1 MLDCRARRACTAYYP
16 LIGTALSVKN
26 WEFPVMRRSAIEHVE
41 SKQMRKDITDFRTGD
56 TVRVH
61 WKVKEG
67 DKERVQPFEGVVI
80 RKTRGQSRATFTVR
94 KVSYGVGVER
104 IFPLHSPR
112 YEKIEVITHGNV
124 HRNRLFFLRNLRGK
138 ASRLQ
143 THEESVAEAPTGA
156 SEPGAAAA
164 RAGASTSE
172 AGGEAK
178 EAAPEAAESKKSAK
192 AAKKSK
198 AKPSAGARE

>member
-1 MLDCRARRACTAYYP
+1 
-16 LIGTALSVKN
+16 
-26 WEFPVMRRSAIEHVE
+26 MRRSAIEHVE

-67 DKERVQPFEGVVI
+67 DKERVQPFEGIVI

-94 KVSYGVGVER
+94 KISYGVGVER

-112 YEKIEVITHGNV
+112 YEKIEVVTHGNV

-138 ASRLQ
+138 ASRVQ
-143 THEESVAEAPTGA
+143 SQEETLPDEARQVIEPASETAESAPPPASEAAADAEQKTPKAEADA
-156 SEPGAAAA
+156 EKKPGK
-164 RAGASTSE
+164 G
-172 AGGEAK
+172 
-178 EAAPEAAESKKSAK
+178 
-192 AAKKSK
+192 KKSK
-198 AKPSAGARE
+198 SKQAAGARE

>member
-1 MLDCRARRACTAYYP
+1 
-16 LIGTALSVKN
+16 
-26 WEFPVMRRSAIEHVE
+26 MRRSAIEHVE

-80 RKTRGQSRATFTVR
+80 RKTRGQNRATFTVR

-138 ASRLQ
+138 ASRVQ
-143 THEESVAEAPTGA
+143 SQEEAGTDTPSVSSARAAVASQEGAPSSAE
-156 SEPGAAAA
+156 AAAA
-164 RAGASTSE
+164 KTR
-172 AGGEAK
+172 K
-178 EAAPEAAESKKSAK
+178 EAAPESAGAQKSAAKSKKS
-192 AAKKSK
+192 KS
-198 AKPSAGARE
+198 KPSAGVRE